1 MYVQPSFGETDPEKL
16 LALAAQYPF
25 ATVITPGTDELWVSH
40 VPLLVRRRAGGVVLA
55 GHVARANAHWESM
68 EGGAVTTAIFHGPHA
83 YVSPTWYATSPAVP
97 TWNYVVVHAVG
108 KARVHHDGH
117 DLAELLRELTGQ
129 YEGHQAGAW
138 SPDGLPEDFAQ
149 PMRGAIV
156 GFEIAVDRLEGKV
169 KLSQNRSAEDRRGV
183 VAALE
188 AQMSEGARAVAA
200 LMRQN
205 ELSATSESPKP

>member
-1 MYVQPSFGETDPEKL
+1 MYVPATFAVSDERTLESFIERYD
-16 LALAAQYPF
+16 F
-25 ATVITPGTDELWVSH
+25 ATLISSSSTGLVASH
-40 VPLLVRRRAGGVVLA
+40 IPIMLRRSAGKVVLI
-55 GHVARANAHWESM
+55 GHVARANNQWRQFDGNVEAL
-68 EGGAVTTAIFHGPHA
+68 AIFHGPHS

-117 DLAELLRELTGQ
+117 DLAGLLRELTGQ

-138 SPDGLPEDFAQ
+138 SPDRLPEDFAQ

-156 GFEIAVDRLEGKV
+156 GFEIAIDRLEGKV

-188 AQMSEGARAVAA
+188 AQMSEGSRAVAA

>member
-1 MYVQPSFGETDPEKL
+1 MYVQASFSETDREKL
-16 LALAAQYPF
+16 LALAARHPF
-25 ATVITPGTDELWVSH
+25 ATVITPGADELWVSH
-40 VPLLVRRRAGGVVLA
+40 VPLLVKRRDGAVVLA
-55 GHVARANAHWESM
+55 GHLARANAHWKTM

-97 TWNYVVVHAVG
+97 TWNYVVVHATG

-117 DLAELLRELTGQ
+117 DLTDLLRELTAQ
-129 YEGHQAGAW
+129 YEGRQAGAW
-138 SPDGLPEDFAQ
+138 SPDRLPDGFAQ

-156 GFEIAVDRLEGKV
+156 GFELAVERLEGKL

-188 AQMSEGARAVAA
+188 AQMSEDSRAIAT
-200 LMRQN
+200 LMRQT
-205 ELSATSESPKP
+205 EP

>member
-25 ATVITPGTDELWVSH
+25 ATVITPGADELWVSH
-40 VPLLVRRRAGGVVLA
+40 VPLLVRRRDDALVLA
-55 GHVARANAHWESM
+55 GHLARANAHWEAM
-68 EGGAVTTAIFHGPHA
+68 DGGASTTAIFHGPHA

-108 KARVHHDGH
+108 KTRVYHDGD
-117 DLAELLRELTGQ
+117 DLAELLRDLTGQ
-129 YEGHQAGAW
+129 YEGRQAGAW
-138 SPDGLPEDFAQ
+138 SPDRLPHDFAQ

-188 AQMSEGARAVAA
+188 AQRSEGSRAIAA
-200 LMRQN
+200 LMREN
-205 ELSATSESPKP
+205 EASLTAQSPES